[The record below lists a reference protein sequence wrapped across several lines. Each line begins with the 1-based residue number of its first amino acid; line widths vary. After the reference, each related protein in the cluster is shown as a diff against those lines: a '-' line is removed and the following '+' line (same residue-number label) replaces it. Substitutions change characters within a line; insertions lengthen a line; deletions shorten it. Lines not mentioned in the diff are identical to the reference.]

1 MAPDSDCC
9 GSLVLFRGAP
19 LASPYSR
26 FASSLSVRPS
36 WDRRW
41 RFCLPR
47 EHMDLQRWT
56 MFREIQAKD
65 EEARITHGLLRL
77 AQALDSAVGS
87 EKVPEVVARS
97 TRELLED
104 SEWCVLLLPV
114 GKEDCFRVAAGDA
127 SRADLLQEARGL
139 EVRLQDYAPLA
150 RLRELGGL
158 VEIPRDVEPDPRWAA
173 IMAYFR
179 IRVMM
184 VTSMVRGKRIVGLL
198 AAGRGRHG
206 RPFSPE
212 DRRALRGAAAQAAAA
227 IEKTRASWWSSV
239 LPTN

>member
-1 MAPDSDCC
+1 
-9 GSLVLFRGAP
+9 
-19 LASPYSR
+19 
-26 FASSLSVRPS
+26 
-36 WDRRW
+36 
-41 RFCLPR
+41 
-47 EHMDLQRWT
+47 MDLQRWT